1 MSEEHLHID
10 ALGRRAEG
18 IATQDGRTVFIA
30 RTLAGEDVTV
40 DGETGKLLRIDRP
53 SPDRIDPFCVY
64 YRECGGCQ
72 LQHMAEQAY
81 RRWKRDLVV
90 QSFAQRGIGTDVDDL
105 VDAHGA
111 GRRRVSLHFRDRD
124 GEARAG
130 FMALRSHDLCNIAAC
145 PILVPALARGV
156 DIARSLAVVL
166 GDGDAVLT
174 ATETGLDAAVK
185 AERKVVEREAP
196 KLARFAEGHDLAR
209 LSVNGE
215 TIVTRRPPEIT
226 MGGAKVILPAGGFL
240 QATAEGESILA
251 ALVLEG
257 LGKAKVVADL
267 FSGCGPFALRIAARA
282 KVFAAD
288 NSKPAIAAL
297 IRAHRDA
304 SGLKPLT
311 TEVRDLFKAPLVV
324 NELKDFD
331 GVVFDPPRAG
341 AEAQARQLAR
351 SKVKTIAAVSCDPQT
366 LARDAEILIG
376 GGYALKR
383 VTPVDQFKWSSH
395 VETVAVF
402 VRR

>member
-1 MSEEHLHID
+1 MEQHLHIE

-18 IATQDGRTVFIA
+18 IATHDGQTVFVA

-40 DGETGKLLRIDRP
+40 DAETGKLLRIDRP
-53 SPDRIDPFCVY
+53 SPDRVDPFCAY
-64 YRECGGCQ
+64 YGECGGCQ

-81 RRWKRDLVV
+81 GAWKRDLVI
-90 QSFAQRGIGTDVDDL
+90 QSFAQRSIKAEVDDL
-105 VDAHGA
+105 VDTHGA
-111 GRRRVSLHFRDRD
+111 GRRRVSLHFRYRD
-124 GEARAG
+124 GEPRAG
-130 FMALRSHDLCNIAAC
+130 FMALRSHDLCDIAAC
-145 PILVPALARGV
+145 PILVPALSRGP
-156 DIARSLAVVL
+156 DIARSLAAVL

-174 ATETGLDAAVK
+174 ATETGVDAAVK

-196 KLARFAEGHDLAR
+196 KLARFAETHDLAR

-215 TIVTRRPPEIT
+215 TIVTRRPPVIT
-226 MGGAKVILPAGGFL
+226 MGGAPVVIPPGGFL
-240 QATAEGESILA
+240 QATAEGESVLA

-257 LGKAKVVADL
+257 LGKSKVVADL
-267 FSGCGPFALRIAARA
+267 FCGCGPFALRIAVRA

-288 NSKPAIAAL
+288 SDKAAIAAL
-297 IRAHRDA
+297 IRAHRET

-311 TEVRDLFKAPLVV
+311 TEVRDLFKAPLVA
-324 NELKDFD
+324 NELKEFD
-331 GVVFDPPRAG
+331 AVVFDPPRAG

-351 SKVKTIAAVSCDPQT
+351 SKVKTAVAVSCDPQT

-376 GGYALKR
+376 GGYTLKR